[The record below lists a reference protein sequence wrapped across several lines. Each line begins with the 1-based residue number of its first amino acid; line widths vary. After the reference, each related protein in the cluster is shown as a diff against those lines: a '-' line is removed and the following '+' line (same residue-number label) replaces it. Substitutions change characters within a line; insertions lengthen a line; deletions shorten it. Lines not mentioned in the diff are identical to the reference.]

1 MAVNDFDFIA
11 PFYDQLQRL
20 IFGKALLNA
29 QIAHISEIRESDN
42 ILILGGGTGEIL
54 EHLPLCENIDY
65 VEKSHLMI
73 RLAKRRLVNRPVD
86 FISEDFLNF
95 QSDRKYNIII
105 CPFFLDCFGE
115 ENLLT
120 VISIC
125 KQKLTSGGK
134 MIVIDFAKNSS
145 DSWIVKLMHFF
156 FRITANLESR
166 NLKNIHIQMLYSDF
180 QLIDEKFSHRNKLF
194 SRLYRN
200 L

>member
-42 ILILGGGTGEIL
+42 VLILGGGTGEIL

-73 RLAKRRLVNRPVD
+73 RRAKRRLVNRPVD
-86 FISEDFLNF
+86 FIREDFLNF
-95 QSDRKYNIII
+95 QSDRKYDIII

-134 MIVIDFAKNSS
+134 MIVIDFAENSS
-145 DSWIVKLMHFF
+145 GSWIVKRMHFF

-166 NLKNIHIQMLYSDF
+166 NLKNIHIQMLYSGF

>member
-1 MAVNDFDFIA
+1 MAVNDFDSIA
-11 PFYDQLQRL
+11 PFYDCLAKL
-20 IFGKALLNA
+20 VFGKSLLEA
-29 QIAHISEIRESDN
+29 QLAHISEIREKDHV
-42 ILILGGGTGEIL
+42 LILGGGTGEIL
-54 EHLPLCENIDY
+54 EHIPFCKSVDY
-65 VEKSHLMI
+65 VEKSKQMI
-73 RLAKRRLVNRPVD
+73 RRAERRQVNLSIN
-86 FISEDFLNF
+86 FIHHSFLTVELNK
-95 QSDRKYNIII
+95 QYDIII

-120 VISIC
+120 AISTC

-134 MIVIDFAKNSS
+134 MIVIDFAENSS